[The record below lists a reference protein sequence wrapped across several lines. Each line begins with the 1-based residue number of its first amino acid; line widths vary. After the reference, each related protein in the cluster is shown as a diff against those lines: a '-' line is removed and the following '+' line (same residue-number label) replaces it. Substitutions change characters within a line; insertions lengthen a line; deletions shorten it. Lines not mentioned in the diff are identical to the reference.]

1 MTWADEDFI
10 GRISRISRRTHVLT
24 APARSIDR
32 ALGHYRRQW
41 SEMFGPS
48 YLDHLDLVP
57 EDPAWKWAAV
67 GIAVGVVCCRHLN
80 SSACWWFGH
89 LYGLWSEACIQSY
102 LKYKS
107 LSLHELARAWAK
119 RMQRGALQV
128 QGICRMRLSSF
139 VTHIWAISETGDSRK
154 GHQQIWQGPI
164 AYQRENNVC
173 AHVQHNLQRAHC
185 YLGRSRRLPFTK
197 FVSWFGQFV
206 EIPWNTTTSF
216 ESLTH
221 GVV

>member
-1 MTWADEDFI
+1 MIFLKKNKCLRLDLQTSLANPRSAYVMNPAAHMTWADEDFI

-32 ALGHYRRQW
+32 ALGHYRRR

-89 LYGLWSEACIQSY
+89 LYE
-102 LKYKS
+102 
-107 LSLHELARAWAK
+107 
-119 RMQRGALQV
+119 
-128 QGICRMRLSSF
+128 
-139 VTHIWAISETGDSRK
+139 
-154 GHQQIWQGPI
+154 
-164 AYQRENNVC
+164 
-173 AHVQHNLQRAHC
+173 
-185 YLGRSRRLPFTK
+185 RRLLFAYM
-197 FVSWFGQFV
+197 
-206 EIPWNTTTSF
+206 
-216 ESLTH
+216 ESSIRKYPGLSKTLYLACKTR
-221 GVV
+221 